1 MQRFFLQT
9 FYLWEKELILQD
21 EEIIYQLVKVL
32 RSKSWDQ
39 VIFFDGKTLFDYVYE
54 VRSIDKKNIIFVFVS
69 KIEKFQEQKILNL
82 YQSLPNKIDKIED
95 IIQKWTE
102 IWYNNF
108 YFFRSQRS
116 QDLKLSENKVL
127 RFEKIIQEASEQSG
141 RNIIPQIY
149 FLEKLNL
156 SDMKGKN
163 IFFHTDKNTSQKLSD
178 ISFDFSQEINIFVG
192 PEWGF
197 SQKENDEFLK
207 NNFLK
212 IYLGNNILRTQTT
225 GVVTWFYILQK

>member
-82 YQSLPNKIDKIED
+82 YQSVPNKIDKIED

-108 YFFRSQRS
+108 YFFRSERS

>member
-108 YFFRSQRS
+108 YFFRSERS